1 MKIDKAAK
9 AAVIAVA
16 IAASSMAAVTP
27 ASAQNNGRP
36 KDCAGD
42 SARVHLS
49 TYLYRVTGLRGF
61 FGFGFDAAM
70 NRKFFSC
77 Q

>member
-42 SARVHLS
+42 SARAQLAFYFH
-49 TYLYRVTGLRGF
+49 RVTGLRGF
-61 FGFGFDAAM
+61 FGYGFDSSM